1 VPPGHPT
8 HGPVYSALVPFPKRL
23 LNSYETIKVDMH
35 PHWWYLTPSVAA
47 LAVSVGFSVWAL
59 TLGDSNADKA
69 LKVVGIVLLV
79 ASGLWALIRYMLWV
93 TTHFVVT
100 SDRVIFR
107 QGVLRKVGVQI
118 PLERVN
124 NVNFEQTIFERLLGA
139 GDLLI
144 ESGGADGQQTFE
156 DIRHPDRVTNI
167 IHEAIEEN
175 TVSAARP
182 GVADT
187 GLDVAGQL
195 ERLEGLA
202 QRGSI
207 TWEEFEAQKRRL
219 LG

>member
-1 VPPGHPT
+1 MP
-8 HGPVYSALVPFPKRL
+8 LPKRL
-23 LNSYETIKVDMH
+23 LNSFETIKIDMH
-35 PHWWYLTPSVAA
+35 PHWWYLTPSVSA
-47 LAVSVGFSVWAL
+47 LAVSVAFSVWAL

-69 LKVVGIVLLV
+69 LKVIGIVLLV
-79 ASGLWALIRYMLWV
+79 ASGLWALIRYALWV

-124 NVNFEQTIFERLLGA
+124 NVNFEQTIFERMLGA

-156 DIRHPDRVTNI
+156 DIRHPDTVTNI
-167 IHEAIEEN
+167 IHQAIEEN
-175 TVSAARP
+175 AVAGPRGAAETAP
-182 GVADT
+182 DVAD
-187 GLDVAGQL
+187 QL